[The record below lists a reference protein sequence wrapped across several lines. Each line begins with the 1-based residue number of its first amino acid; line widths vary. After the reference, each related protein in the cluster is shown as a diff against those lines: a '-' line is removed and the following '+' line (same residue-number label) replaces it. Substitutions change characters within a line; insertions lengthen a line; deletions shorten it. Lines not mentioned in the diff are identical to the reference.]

1 MPVFGLASAFIVATL
16 ADLGGN
22 DKTRWFTRRAFAL
35 YLLHFGGVGASDVV
49 HWTGVL
55 MGMLPI

>member
-22 DKTRWFTRRAFAL
+22 DKTRWFTRRAFGL
-35 YLLHFGGVGASDVV
+35 YLLHFGGLGASDIVE
-49 HWTGVL
+49 WTGVA
-55 MGMLPI
+55 MGMIPI